1 VSSLVEFPLDDGGSV
16 LVEVEDRRTL
26 SGVTRG
32 GGGRTGEIAVRAGET
47 VESAFG
53 RIQPAAAA
61 IVEQLRAVAEG
72 PQAIEI
78 EFGIK
83 LSAEVGA
90 IVAHTAGEANFKVT
104 LRWSRGRE

>member
-1 VSSLVEFPLDDGGSV
+1 VPSLVEFPLEGGGSV
-16 LVEVEDRRTL
+16 VVEVEERRAPV
-26 SGVTRG
+26 GVTRG
-32 GGGRTGEIAVRAGET
+32 GGIGTGEIAVRAGET
-47 VESAFG
+47 MESALG

-61 IVEQLRAVAEG
+61 IVERLRGAAEG
-72 PQAIEI
+72 PDGIEI

-104 LRWSRGRE
+104 LRWSRERE

>member
-1 VSSLVEFPLDDGGSV
+1 MSSLVEFPLDDGGSV

-32 GGGRTGEIAVRAGET
+32 GGGRTGEIAVRAGEK

-53 RIQPAAAA
+53 RIQPAAA
-61 IVEQLRAVAEG
+61 
-72 PQAIEI
+72 
-78 EFGIK
+78 
-83 LSAEVGA
+83 A